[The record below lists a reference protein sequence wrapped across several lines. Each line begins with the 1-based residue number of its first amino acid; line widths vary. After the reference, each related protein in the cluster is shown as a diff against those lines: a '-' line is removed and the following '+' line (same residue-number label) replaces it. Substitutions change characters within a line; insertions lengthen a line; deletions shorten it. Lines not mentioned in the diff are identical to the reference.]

1 MPILGEPGGCP
12 CCTAELNKE
21 LKPRGSVQAL
31 HTLFLSSSSSNVPS
45 LIYTVK
51 PRFTAGFGGRQKPA
65 VNRGFGFWGPKLA
78 KKGGK
83 GL

>member
-31 HTLFLSSSSSNVPS
+31 HTLFLSSSNVPS
-45 LIYTVK
+45 LIYN
-51 PRFTAGFGGRQKPA
+51 QEYQPA
-65 VNRGFGFWGPKLA
+65 DLSRLFSSETMLGVVLG
-78 KKGGK
+78 
-83 GL
+83 